1 MILPIVAYGDPILK
15 KEAVEIE
22 KDYPELKTL
31 ISNMFDTM
39 YNANGVGLA
48 APQIGKNLRLFLV
61 DATAYAD
68 DYKDSKDADDQKDY
82 EVLKDFKKA
91 FINPI
96 IIEETGDEWGF
107 EEGCL
112 SIPEVRAE
120 VSRQD
125 TVLIE
130 YYNENWELVEERYDG
145 MAARV
150 IQHEYDHIEGILFT
164 DKINPLR
171 KRLLKRKLNNITK
184 GNIDLKYKMKFPK

>member
-1 MILPIVAYGDPILK
+1 MVLPIYAYGHPVLRAECLEIDENDPNL
-15 KEAVEIE
+15 E
-22 KDYPELKTL
+22 KL
-31 ISNMFDTM
+31 ISDMYETM
-39 YNANGVGLA
+39 RGASGIGLA

>member
-1 MILPIVAYGDPILK
+1 M
-15 KEAVEIE
+15 
-22 KDYPELKTL
+22 KD
-31 ISNMFDTM
+31 
-39 YNANGVGLA
+39 
-48 APQIGKNLRLFLV
+48 LRLFLV
-61 DATAYAD
+61 DTTTYAG
-68 DYKDSKDADDQKDY
+68 DYKDSKDVEDRKDY
-82 EVLKDFKKA
+82 QVLKDFKKA

-96 IIEETGDEWGF
+96 IIEETGVEWGF

-112 SIPEVRAE
+112 SIPEIRAE
-120 VSRQD
+120 VNRQD

-150 IQHEYDHIEGILFT
+150 IQHEYDHIEGVLFT

-184 GNIDLKYKMKFPK
+184 GNIELKYKMKFPK